1 LETGMTREEAIAEG
15 HEIYCLQCNALYK
28 EVPTRDYADGHNGHQ
43 LASCRRCGCDLF
55 ASLADGS
62 KVEV

>member
-1 LETGMTREEAIAEG
+1 MTRQEAIAEG
-15 HEIYCLQCNALYK
+15 HVFYCLQCNTLYK

-55 ASLADGS
+55 ARLDNGS
-62 KVEV
+62 KAGV